1 MTIES
6 IALWHKRARPS
17 PTDDQFQVQL
27 GCHLE
32 EVVEQLETI
41 SSGNFYT
48 NSMIDMAVISLT
60 FLSRSLKEKATTV
73 MVDDPVGFL
82 DAAVDQIVTS
92 VGVAHCAN
100 MDVIGAVKE
109 VDSSNWSKYD
119 EDGMPLFDDFG
130 KIRKGPNYVPPSL
143 NTFINQK

>member
-6 IALWHKRARPS
+6 IALWHKRARPT

-27 GCHLE
+27 GCHFE
-32 EVVEQLETI
+32 EIVEQLETI
-41 SSGNFYT
+41 RSDNFYT
-48 NSMIDMAVISLT
+48 QSMIDMTVISLT
-60 FLSRSLKEKATTV
+60 FLSRSLKAKVTIVT
-73 MVDDPVGFL
+73 VDDPVAFL

-143 NTFINQK
+143 TSFINQK

>member
-17 PTDDQFQVQL
+17 PTESQFQVQL

-41 SSGNFYT
+41 KSHNNHTQSL
-48 NSMIDMAVISLT
+48 IDLSVLSLT
-60 FLSRSLKEKATTV
+60 FLSRSLKANTADV
-73 MVDDPVGFL
+73 LVDDPVGFL

-100 MDVIGAVKE
+100 MDVLGAVKE
-109 VDSSNWSKYD
+109 VNTSNWSKYD
-119 EDGMPLFDDFG
+119 EDGMPLFDSFG

-143 NTFINQK
+143 SSFVNQK

>member
-6 IALWHKRARPS
+6 IALWHKRARPA

-41 SSGNFYT
+41 KSHNNHT
-48 NSMIDMAVISLT
+48 QSMIDLSVLSLT
-60 FLSRSLKEKATTV
+60 FLSRSLKANTADV
-73 MVDDPVGFL
+73 LVDDPVAFL

-119 EDGMPLFDDFG
+119 EDGMPLFDSFG

-143 NTFINQK
+143 SSFINQK

>member
-27 GCHLE
+27 GCHFE
-32 EVVEQLETI
+32 EIIEQLETI
-41 SSGNFYT
+41 RSDNDYT
-48 NSMIDMAVISLT
+48 QFMIDMTVQSLT
-60 FLSRSLKEKATTV
+60 LLSRSLKKNTASV
-73 MVDDPVGFL
+73 WVDDPVGFL

-143 NTFINQK
+143 TSFINQK

>member
-27 GCHLE
+27 GCHFE
-32 EVVEQLETI
+32 EIVEQFETMR
-41 SSGNFYT
+41 SDNFYT
-48 NSMIDMAVISLT
+48 QSMIDMTVISLT
-60 FLSRSLKEKATTV
+60 FLSRSLKAKATTV
-73 MVDDPVGFL
+73 TVDDPVAFL

-143 NTFINQK
+143 TSFINQK

>member
-27 GCHLE
+27 GCHFE
-32 EVVEQLETI
+32 EIIEQLETI
-41 SSGNFYT
+41 RSDNDYT
-48 NSMIDMAVISLT
+48 QFMIDMTVQSLT
-60 FLSRSLKEKATTV
+60 LLSRSLKKNTASV
-73 MVDDPVGFL
+73 WVDDPVGFL

-130 KIRKGPNYVPPSL
+130 KISKGPNYVPPSL
-143 NTFINQK
+143 TSFINQK